1 MSPMSHLLSAI
12 PKASGKDRLAPLL
25 YVAASQSF
33 ASAKEDEKKRQETR
47 EERAEAYSCLV
58 PSLSG
63 GSDRTDKDG
72 QVHHDRVS
80 PFMRRLLDTDPP
92 LVVRQVRK
100 GGDLVRVVSDPGGPF
115 EQGDVVLETMLHAK
129 VFDVGKHLGLGQVC
143 EDADGLFRRLRVLFV
158 HDGLV
163 LGVFGV
169 KRLLVFHHG
178 EGQSVRRCCNVKC
191 NCKVIL
197 CK

>member
-1 MSPMSHLLSAI
+1 MSPISHLLFAI

-25 YVAASQSF
+25 YVAASQNF
-33 ASAKEDEKKRQETR
+33 GSAKESGKKRQESR
-47 EERAEAYSCLV
+47 EERAEAYSGLV

-72 QVHHDRVS
+72 QVHHDRVH
-80 PFMRRLLDTDPP
+80 PFVRRLLDTDPP
-92 LVVRQVRK
+92 LVVRQVGK
-100 GGDLVRVVSDPGGPF
+100 GGDLVRVMSDPGGPF

-129 VFDVGKHLGLGQVC
+129 VFYVGKHLGLGQVR

-158 HDGLV
+158 HDRFV
-163 LGVFGV
+163 FGVFGV

-178 EGQSVRRCCNVKC
+178 RGQRVRRCCEA
-191 NCKVIL
+191 L
-197 CK
+197 L